1 MYACLVLPFPPTVN
15 NLFVNNPR
23 SRGRF
28 PSKVYKEWQGEAS
41 RTLQLQSP
49 LPAFSGP
56 VSLTFRFGRPDKRRR
71 DLFNLVK
78 APEDLLVKHGVIEDD
93 SLVERGT
100 VEWAEDVNGCLIEIR
115 SIPHQRITEVMR

>member
-1 MYACLVLPFPPTVN
+1 MYACLVIPFPPSVN
-15 NLFVNNPR
+15 GLFAGKKR
-23 SRGRF
+23 RF
-28 PSKVYKEWQGEAS
+28 TSGAYKAWQEEAGK
-41 RTLQLQSP
+41 TLQLQSP

-115 SIPHQRITEVMR
+115 SVEQSA